1 MTSVGLGRGFRTDP
15 ADAARCLTC
24 ASRAVDGRGT
34 RSAVVFWPIVLEPL
48 EQDLANGPGGSDA
61 PAMAIIWSWMRESDE
76 LRAEPS
82 STCAGPGC
90 DGSNGHIAAS
100 RLDEL
105 GIGSWL
111 ARCSSVPG
119 FSVRCITTM
128 PWGRHGAYAV
138 CSPRAV
144 RPDGSCASPIFQSGR
159 KRKFDESDASFISRV
174 ADD

>member
-1 MTSVGLGRGFRTDP
+1 MGGVGYTMTSVGLGRGFRTAP
-15 ADAARCLTC
+15 TEAARCLTC

-34 RSAVVFWPIVLEPL
+34 RGAVDFWPIVLEPI

-61 PAMAIIWSWMRESDE
+61 PALAFIWSWMRASDDP
-76 LRAEPS
+76 RAEPS
-82 STCAGPGC
+82 STYAGPGC
-90 DGSNGHIAAS
+90 DGSNGRITAS

-105 GIGSWL
+105 GIGSWG

-119 FSVRCITTM
+119 VSLRCIITM

-159 KRKFDESDASFISRV
+159 KRKFGEIV
-174 ADD
+174 